1 MNQPTRFTESLD
13 GVVVDHL
20 VIRDADV
27 AREARRW
34 TLGARGPVVDDP
46 DAFVEADL
54 SAYVAEAVKMGAH
67 ALAATGQAQESQAL
81 ERIIREVGDKTT
93 ASTNTAVAET
103 SRVVGEA
110 SAAMTKTATEV
121 RTQLTEAGQQTR
133 ATLTTAVTDATAGLT
148 AEVRKVLGGDNP
160 ELLERLRPVLDRFG
174 TQLDARVVTS
184 TETLVEKVARQ
195 FDPADPTSPMAKHT
209 ASLAHQ
215 QEQLT
220 RRLNEQH
227 QELTTKVDQLATAIK
242 VQDARAILAKVT
254 PIKGG
259 AYEDG
264 INAVMQ
270 DVAAGLGDAYDDT
283 GAMVGVLPRNK
294 KGDGVLAVGG
304 GDVRVVLEMTDSAR
318 TGWTEYLDEA
328 ERNRNAVAA
337 LGLVRTAE
345 QNGGQTIRMMGA
357 RRIVMAFDPET
368 DDPDLLRTVVM
379 LLRTMAVA
387 ASSRVDALEL
397 ATVEEKIVE
406 ALECLG
412 KVDDLKTVAARVGKD
427 AEKIGLQAKSAA
439 TTIRRLLTEAQT
451 SLTGAVATRVGDVG
465 AGAGAA

>member
-1 MNQPTRFTESLD
+1 MNQPTRLTEALD
-13 GVVVDHL
+13 GVVVDNF

-34 TLGARGPVVDDP
+34 TLGARGPVVDDEGSL
-46 DAFVEADL
+46 AEADL
-54 SAYVAEAVKMGAH
+54 SAFVVEAVKIGAH
-67 ALAATGQAQESQAL
+67 AVSATGQAQESQAL
-81 ERIIREVGDKTT
+81 ERMIREVGVKTA

-110 SAAMTKTATEV
+110 SAAMNKAATEV
-121 RTQLTEAGQQTR
+121 RTQLTEVGKQTR
-133 ATLTTAVTDATAGLT
+133 TTLTAAVTEATAGLT
-148 AEVRKVLGGDNP
+148 TEVRKAFGGDNP
-160 ELLERLRPVLDRFG
+160 ELLERLQPVLDRFG
-174 TQLDARVVTS
+174 TQLDARVATS

-209 ASLAHQ
+209 ASLTQ
-215 QEQLT
+215 QQAELT

-227 QELTTKVDQLATAIK
+227 QELTTKVDELATVIK
-242 VQDARAILAKVT
+242 VQDARATLAKVT

-259 AYEDG
+259 AYQDG

-283 GAMVGVLPRNK
+283 GTVVGVLPRSK

-304 GDVRVVLEMTDSAR
+304 TDVRVVLEMTDSAR
-318 TGWTEYLDEA
+318 TGWTDYFDEA

-345 QNGGQTIRMMGA
+345 QNGWQTIRMMGA

-379 LLRTMAVA
+379 VLRTTAVA

-397 ATVEEKIVE
+397 ATVEEKVGE

-412 KVDDLKTVAARVGKD
+412 KVDELKTVAARIGKD
-427 AEKIGLQAKSAA
+427 AEKIGLQATSAA

-451 SLTGAVATRVGDVG
+451 SLSGAVATDAR
-465 AGAGAA
+465 AGAA

>member
-1 MNQPTRFTESLD
+1 MNQPTRFTESFD
-13 GVVVDHL
+13 GVVIHRL
-20 VIRDADV
+20 AIQDADV

-34 TLGARGPVVDDP
+34 THGARGPVVDDE
-46 DAFVEADL
+46 AALSGADL
-54 SAYVAEAVKMGAH
+54 SAFVTEAVKIGAH

-81 ERIIREVGDKTT
+81 ERMIREVGDKTA

-103 SRVVGEA
+103 SRVVSEA
-110 SAAMTKTATEV
+110 SASMNKTAAEV

-148 AEVRKVLGGDNP
+148 AEVRKVLGGENP
-160 ELLERLRPVLDRFG
+160 ELLERLQPVLDRFG
-174 TQLDARVVTS
+174 TKLDARVATS
-184 TETLVEKVARQ
+184 TETLVAKVARQ
-195 FDPADPTSPMAKHT
+195 FDPADPTSPMAKHA
-209 ASLAHQ
+209 ASLAQ
-215 QEQLT
+215 RQEQLT
-220 RRLNEQH
+220 QRLNEQH
-227 QELTTKVDQLATAIK
+227 QELTTKVDELATVIK
-242 VQDARAILAKVT
+242 VQGARATLVKVT

-259 AYEDG
+259 DYEVG
-264 INAVMQ
+264 INAIMQ

-283 GAMVGVLPRNK
+283 GAVVGVLPRNK

-318 TGWTEYLDEA
+318 TGWTDYLDEA

-337 LGLVRTAE
+337 LGLVRTPE

-357 RRIVMAFDPET
+357 RRIVMAFDPDS

-387 ASSRVDALEL
+387 ASSRVDAVEL
-397 ATVEEKIVE
+397 ATVEEKVAE
-406 ALECLG
+406 ALECLC
-412 KVDDLKTVAARVGKD
+412 KIDDLKMVAARIGKD
-427 AEKIGLQAKSAA
+427 AEKVGLQATTAA

-451 SLTGAVATRVGDVG
+451 SLSGAIAVDAVD